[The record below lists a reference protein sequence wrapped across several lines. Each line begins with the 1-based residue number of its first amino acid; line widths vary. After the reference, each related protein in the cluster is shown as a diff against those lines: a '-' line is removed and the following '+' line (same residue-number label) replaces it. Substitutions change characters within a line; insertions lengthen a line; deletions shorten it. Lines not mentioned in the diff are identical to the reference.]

1 MTMFYRDIEEESP
14 TDTSEDSIEVRVKP
28 IKKTITMPS
37 TPPSA
42 KKNKRKS
49 MEPKRLTTAEVTPSD
64 IKRCRLN
71 STGSEDR
78 SPPVS
83 YNSESRS
90 PSPVSPDSKSESSS
104 VTSPSSKRTSL
115 SPMCLAPK
123 KRFKFDALRDIE
135 QSNSDKEK
143 VKSETELEDKDSGKS
158 PFRPWSASG
167 MSEEK
172 LPPTGGAVPNVPY
185 IPFFLPGLISG
196 SVPSTDR
203 SPAAAKTGPL
213 PHPLQAILPLDPR
226 LYSYLP
232 PYLPLPGKSDTSS
245 ASLSLSSPTPPPQDE
260 PLSLVI
266 RDKQK
271 DNNNTVKQDNKQLK
285 PVPTQSKSSPIKPT
299 SRPPAFNVEA
309 LMNAQK
315 AALLQQSVA
324 SSSSSPSSSKT
335 PPQTPTTSRTR
346 HDSGSTST
354 SDGDNDKAK
363 QRNYKNMTR
372 ERRVEANARE
382 RQRVHTITAAFDT
395 LQAAIPTEEKDIKL
409 SKLSVIKIATAY
421 IMALSRMAGHDYTE
435 DQSAPP
441 VDEVVAHCSDVIEKE
456 CRIKKRNGSP

>member
-1 MTMFYRDIEEESP
+1 MPATP
-14 TDTSEDSIEVRVKP
+14 T
-28 IKKTITMPS
+28 
-37 TPPSA
+37 SA

-49 MEPKRLTTAEVTPSD
+49 MEPKRLATTEAVTPSD

-90 PSPVSPDSKSESSS
+90 PSPVSPDSKSEASSI
-104 VTSPSSKRTSL
+104 TSPSSKRSSL

-123 KRFKFDALRDIE
+123 KRFKFDALRDLE
-135 QSNSDKEK
+135 QLSSDKAKEK
-143 VKSETELEDKDSGKS
+143 SDSEDKDANSKS
-158 PFRPWSASG
+158 PFRPWS
-167 MSEEK
+167 
-172 LPPTGGAVPNVPY
+172 GGAGETKPGLGLSAPGAMPY
-185 IPFFLPGLISG
+185 IPFLLPGLM
-196 SVPSTDR
+196 
-203 SPAAAKTGPL
+203 PAAQDGSKPN
-213 PHPLQAILPLDPR
+213 PLQAILPIDPR

-232 PYLPLPGKSDTSS
+232 PYLPLPGAAGGVKPTSS
-245 ASLSLSSPTPPPQDE
+245 APSPPPPQDE

-266 RDKQK
+266 RDTQK
-271 DNNNTVKQDNKQLK
+271 DNNNTHKPDNKQSS
-285 PVPTQSKSSPIKPT
+285 SKSSPIKAT
-299 SRPPAFNVEA
+299 AARPPAFNVEA

-315 AALLQQSVA
+315 AALSSSLLQQHAQA
-324 SSSSSPSSSKT
+324 SGSKT
-335 PPQTPTTSRTR
+335 PPETPTRSR
-346 HDSGSTST
+346 HDSGSTS
-354 SDGDNDKAK
+354 SSGPDSEKCK

-395 LQAAIPTEEKDIKL
+395 LQAAIPTEEKDCKL

-441 VDEVVAHCSDVIEKE
+441 VEDVIRHCSEVIETE
-456 CRIKKRNGSP
+456 CKIKKRNGSP

>member
-1 MTMFYRDIEEESP
+1 
-14 TDTSEDSIEVRVKP
+14 
-28 IKKTITMPS
+28 
-37 TPPSA
+37 
-42 KKNKRKS
+42 
-49 MEPKRLTTAEVTPSD
+49 
-64 IKRCRLN
+64 
-71 STGSEDR
+71 
-78 SPPVS
+78 
-83 YNSESRS
+83 
-90 PSPVSPDSKSESSS
+90 
-104 VTSPSSKRTSL
+104 
-115 SPMCLAPK
+115 
-123 KRFKFDALRDIE
+123 
-135 QSNSDKEK
+135 
-143 VKSETELEDKDSGKS
+143 
-158 PFRPWSASG
+158 
-167 MSEEK
+167 
-172 LPPTGGAVPNVPY
+172 
-185 IPFFLPGLISG
+185 
-196 SVPSTDR
+196 
-203 SPAAAKTGPL
+203 
-213 PHPLQAILPLDPR
+213 
-226 LYSYLP
+226 
-232 PYLPLPGKSDTSS
+232 
-245 ASLSLSSPTPPPQDE
+245 
-260 PLSLVI
+260 
-266 RDKQK
+266 
-271 DNNNTVKQDNKQLK
+271 
-285 PVPTQSKSSPIKPT
+285 
-299 SRPPAFNVEA
+299 
-309 LMNAQK
+309 MNAQK